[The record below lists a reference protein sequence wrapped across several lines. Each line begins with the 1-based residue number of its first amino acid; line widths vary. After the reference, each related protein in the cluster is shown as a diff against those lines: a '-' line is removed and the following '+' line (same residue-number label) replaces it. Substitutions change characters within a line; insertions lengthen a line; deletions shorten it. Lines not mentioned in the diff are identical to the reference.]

1 MSDLNTE
8 AMKKYLF
15 LLWAV
20 LSGASSATAQSA
32 DDLLVQQ
39 AVNQLVA
46 KKTFLF
52 VAQRVI
58 GSRISQSVLQAKRE
72 LTINKDTLTVNL
84 PYIGKGAS
92 ASDNQMGNPLSF
104 TSTDFTYDVEFTKK
118 GGKIITMDVKSPN
131 GTERFKFMLTI
142 NDGINAQ
149 LSITS
154 ATRSPM
160 NFSGFIQ
167 EIGAL
172 DALEE

>member
-1 MSDLNTE
+1 
-8 AMKKYLF
+8 MKKYLF
-15 LLWAV
+15 ILLAV
-20 LSGASSATAQSA
+20 LIGASSATAQSA

-39 AVNQLVA
+39 AVNQLIA

-52 VAQRVI
+52 VAQRVVNV
-58 GSRISQSVLQAKRE
+58 RVSQSVLQSKRE
-72 LTINKDTLTVNL
+72 LTINKDTLIVNL

-92 ASDNQMGNPLSF
+92 ASDTEMGNPLSF
-104 TSTDFTYDVEFTKK
+104 TSHEFTYDIEVTKK
-118 GGKIITMDVKSPN
+118 GNKIITMDVKSPN
-131 GTERFKFMLTI
+131 NNDRFKFMLTI
-142 NDGINAQ
+142 GSDISAQ

-172 DALEE
+172 EALEE

>member
-1 MSDLNTE
+1 
-8 AMKKYLF
+8 MKKYLF
-15 LLWAV
+15 ILLAV
-20 LSGASSATAQSA
+20 LIGASSATAQSA

-58 GSRISQSVLQAKRE
+58 GSRVSQSVLQAKRE

-84 PYIGKGAS
+84 PYLGKGAS
-92 ASDNQMGNPLSF
+92 SSDTQVDNPLSF
-104 TSTDFTYDVEFTKK
+104 TSHDFTYDVEITKK
-118 GGKIITMDVKSPN
+118 GNKIITMDVKSPN
-131 GTERFKFMLTI
+131 NSDRFKIMITI
-142 NDGINAQ
+142 SNGINAM

-172 DALEE
+172 EALEE

>member
-1 MSDLNTE
+1 
-8 AMKKYLF
+8 MKKYLF
-15 LLWAV
+15 ILLAV
-20 LSGASSATAQSA
+20 LIGASSATAQSA

-52 VAQRVI
+52 VA
-58 GSRISQSVLQAKRE
+58 QSVLQAKRE

>member
-1 MSDLNTE
+1 
-8 AMKKYLF
+8 MKKYLF
-15 LLWAV
+15 ILLAV
-20 LSGASSATAQSA
+20 LIGASSATAQSA

-58 GSRISQSVLQAKRE
+58 GSRVSQSVLQAKRE
-72 LTINKDTLTVNL
+72 LTVNL